1 MQSDIEKRK
10 HKRIEKPFIVKLYAI
25 PDGANDRISPDWD
38 MVVAKD
44 LGAGGVF
51 FYSSRN
57 LEIDTLLGL
66 RIGFST
72 ATPPIECVGKV
83 VRIIEQPDTSI
94 FGIATTFTK
103 IDEQEKELIN
113 RTAEELSR
121 QENQNLNPAFA

>member
-1 MQSDIEKRK
+1 
-10 HKRIEKPFIVKLYAI
+10 
-25 PDGANDRISPDWD
+25 

-94 FGIATTFTK
+94 FGIATVFTK

-113 RTAEELSR
+113 RTAEEISR
-121 QENQNLNPAFA
+121 QENQNPAFA